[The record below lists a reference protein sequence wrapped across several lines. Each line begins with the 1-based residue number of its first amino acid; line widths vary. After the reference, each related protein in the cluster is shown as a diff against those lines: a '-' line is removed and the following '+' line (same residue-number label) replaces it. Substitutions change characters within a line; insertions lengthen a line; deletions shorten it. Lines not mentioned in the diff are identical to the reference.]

1 MGPAHHKT
9 KEEEIMQP
17 EIIYYVVVGVLAGIG
32 LFTAV
37 SRVGAFIYLL
47 RKQRRCSY
55 CGRRW
60 F

>member
-1 MGPAHHKT
+1 
-9 KEEEIMQP
+9 MQP